1 MTFFLSS
8 IAPHFETTSP
18 DAPRTFA
25 GVAYSGGIIPHHGW
39 KNLVIDLDTV
49 RFTASETVPVLL
61 EHNRECRV
69 GVCAMQV
76 EDGSLKAKGK
86 LLSNEWAIQLAADAD
101 AGFPWQMSIHAEPDS
116 VDIIS
121 ADAAVN
127 VNGMDITGPATVFRN
142 TTIREVSFCVTG
154 QDKDTSANV
163 FSSLGSDTMNENMI
177 QQLSAKLEAAET
189 ALKLRVEKER
199 VDSVKDTLGADIPQ
213 DKLQVYLSMTDE
225 QWGQIKQDVHA
236 LKASIPAQL
245 FSDTAIRSEDITPS
259 LKLHITDIYNQR
271 K

>member
-8 IAPHFETTSP
+8 IAPNFDPSSS

-39 KNLVIDLDTV
+39 KNLVIDLTTV
-49 RFTASETVPVLL
+49 RFAASETVPVLL

-69 GVCAMQV
+69 GVCTLHV

-86 LLSNEWAIQLAADAD
+86 LLSNEGATQLAADAD
-101 AGFPWQMSIHAEPDS
+101 AGFPWQMSVHAEPDS

-121 ADAAVN
+121 AGAIAN
-127 VNGMDITGPATVFRN
+127 VNGMEITGPATVFRN

-163 FSSLGSDTMNENMI
+163 FNSLGSDTMTEDMI
-177 QQLSAKLEAAET
+177 QQLSAKLEAAEA
-189 ALKLRVEKER
+189 ALKLRVEKEPA
-199 VDSVKDTLGADIPQ
+199 DSVRAILGADIPQ
-213 DKLQVYLSMTDE
+213 DKLQVYLSITND
-225 QWGQIKQDVHA
+225 QWEQIKQDVQA
-236 LKASIPAQL
+236 LKASIPSQL
-245 FSDTAIRSEDITPS
+245 FSDTATRSEDIAPS
-259 LKLHITDIYNQR
+259 LKLNITDIYNQR